1 MSQILTGLGIA
12 YVIALVYS
20 HGHRDG
26 NQGGWSAAWRRARD
40 RFQRKRRNDRS
51 Q

>member
-20 HGHRDG
+20 HGRKDG
-26 NQGGWSAAWRRARD
+26 NQGGWSAAWRRARQ
-40 RFQRKRRNDRS
+40 RFRRRRRD